1 MKQNIKTWMAEA
13 RRYSAHIWGY
23 DGLIDDHPE
32 LTAAACMEWQNPYEF
47 VLWLG
52 EKYDLTRADQDW
64 GLNSDKP
71 FTRSEVFA

>member
-52 EKYDLTRADQDW
+52 EKYGLDRADIGW
-64 GLNSDKP
+64 GINCNKI
-71 FTRSEVFA
+71 FTRSEAFS